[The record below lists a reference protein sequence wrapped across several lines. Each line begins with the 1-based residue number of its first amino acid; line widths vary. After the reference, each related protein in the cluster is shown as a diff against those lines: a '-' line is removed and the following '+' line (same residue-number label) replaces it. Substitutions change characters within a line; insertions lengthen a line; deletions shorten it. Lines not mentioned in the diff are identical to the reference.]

1 MSSSLSRLVDN
12 LTEGFYN
19 DKCKDCK
26 SCLKYISTND
36 SQLMF
41 KCLKCDKNHNENFNK
56 ALIKRFAKTYKF
68 WGGDIDKFIL
78 LLRKGVYP
86 YQYMDS
92 WERFDET
99 SLPYKKEFYSSLN
112 MEEITDVDYRHAK
125 KGMEKLLK

>member
-56 ALIKRFAKTYKF
+56 ALIKRFTKTYKF

-78 LLRKGVYP
+78 FLRKGVYP

-92 WERFDET
+92 
-99 SLPYKKEFYSSLN
+99 
-112 MEEITDVDYRHAK
+112 
-125 KGMEKLLK
+125 